1 MDKIEINEYKN
12 PRKIS
17 EDGAI
22 DVDIN
27 HPLFG
32 WIPFTLILGDPGT
45 NIDINKLH
53 EKIVKENKL

>member
-1 MDKIEINEYKN
+1 MERIKIQKYRN
-12 PRKIS
+12 PKKIS
-17 EDGAI
+17 KDGAI

-45 NIDINKLH
+45 NIDIEKLH
-53 EKIVKENKL
+53 KKILSENTL